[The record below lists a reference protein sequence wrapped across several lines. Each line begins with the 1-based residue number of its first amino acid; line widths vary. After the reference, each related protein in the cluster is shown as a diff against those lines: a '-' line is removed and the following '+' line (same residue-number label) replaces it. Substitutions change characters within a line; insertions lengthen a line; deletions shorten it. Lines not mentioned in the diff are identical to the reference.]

1 VRLIANNCDAL
12 FKLPMYNFGDDQAF
26 QGSFEFDIY
35 AAKALEMFKR
45 VWTKPEKGRE
55 IVQQYSDSHNSLV
68 YLSRIPMERDG
79 ILFWALPKP
88 TIQSIIYYRWKDE
101 IPESEALRQLV
112 DSALREWFYWGP
124 DIFFEKL
131 NSYNIELL
139 GLNIPQ
145 VHLTYIGLLTAHTA
159 KFS

>member
-1 VRLIANNCDAL
+1 
-12 FKLPMYNFGDDQAF
+12 MYNFGDDQAF
-26 QGSFEFDIY
+26 QGCFPFEDY
-35 AAKALEMFKR
+35 QKKAFEMFKR

-55 IVQQYSDSHNSLV
+55 IVQQYSESVNQLV
-68 YLSRIPMERDG
+68 YLSRVPIERDG
-79 ILFWALPKP
+79 MLFWALPKT

-101 IPESEALRQLV
+101 IPESQALRQLV

-124 DIFFEKL
+124 DIFAEKL
-131 NSYNIELL
+131 RSYNDELL

-145 VHLTYIGLLTAHTA
+145 VHLTYLGLLTAHAA